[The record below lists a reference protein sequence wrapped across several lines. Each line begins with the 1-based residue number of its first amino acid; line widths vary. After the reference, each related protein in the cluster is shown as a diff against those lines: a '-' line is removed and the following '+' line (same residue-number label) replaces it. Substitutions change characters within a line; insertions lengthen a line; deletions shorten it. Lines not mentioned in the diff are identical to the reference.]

1 VTSAGAPGA
10 WPTPDGSRPTPGSA
24 DGPCPTTDG
33 DPGSDSWLAPGG
45 ADGASAERTRLAW
58 RRTVLST
65 TAVALLTIRV
75 AVSDRISP
83 WTALA
88 IAATCLG
95 WLAGLWLAQQ
105 RIHSMSDREP
115 RNIGRTL
122 PAMALTMVGFAVL
135 GMALIAAH
143 G

>member
-1 VTSAGAPGA
+1 MPDSA
-10 WPTPDGSRPTPGSA
+10 
-24 DGPCPTTDG
+24 
-33 DPGSDSWLAPGG
+33 SDSRSIHDA

-75 AVSDRISP
+75 AVSDGISP

-88 IAATCLG
+88 IAASCLG
-95 WLAGLWLAQQ
+95 WLAGLWLAQR

-122 PAMALTMVGFAVL
+122 PAIALTMVGFAVL

>member
-1 VTSAGAPGA
+1 MGGRGD
-10 WPTPDGSRPTPGSA
+10 TPDDDHGYHGTPG
-24 DGPCPTTDG
+24 GP
-33 DPGSDSWLAPGG
+33 
-45 ADGASAERTRLAW
+45 DGASAERTRLAW

-65 TAVALLTIRV
+65 TAVALLTIRI
-75 AVSDRISP
+75 AVSDGISP

-88 IAATCLG
+88 IAAACLG
-95 WLAGLWLAQQ
+95 WLASLWLAQR
-105 RIHSMSDREP
+105 RIHSMSDQEP

-122 PAMALTMVGFAVL
+122 PATALTMVGFAVL